1 MPVKG
6 VPSAF
11 VGAPQDSLATPVV
24 TVPPT
29 EPLVAGLFVDA
40 VDPPPLPHPA
50 MKTITRKERNKTD
63 NDFIVLMLSPFYL
76 FSDLVILTQKSRV
89 RISSDISATRLSR

>member
-24 TVPPT
+24 VALPPDPLAGGLLVD
-29 EPLVAGLFVDA
+29 EPDPLPLSAELPADGT
-40 VDPPPLPHPA
+40 DPPPLPHPA
-50 MKTITRKERNKTD
+50 RETTTRKVRNEMD
-63 NDFIVLMLSPFYL
+63 
-76 FSDLVILTQKSRV
+76 SDLVMLM
-89 RISSDISATRLSR
+89 